1 MHLHIGKGPDNKF
14 PSCLRQRKR
23 PRFQGVSSNGRSR
36 TVDEFGFQ
44 FGSSDSDS
52 DSGDEEEDE
61 QQAQPTGSSQGPT
74 PHSKSRRNQNKP
86 GKKSRVSPG
95 AKTVQRNNGRKQGN
109 QSPSK
114 DRATCPH
121 LPNMQSV
128 AGDIHS
134 ELKWWHLNYLHKHHV
149 NPPAQLLVEHPLM
162 KNMPQWGAF
171 HSLKL
176 NLLYACHDIGGPQPP
191 DLRECH
197 GPDCVINNCV

>member
-1 MHLHIGKGPDNKF
+1 MCSTIPRLGVHLHIGKGPDNKF

-23 PRFQGVSSNGRSR
+23 PRVQGVSSNGRSR

-44 FGSSDSDS
+44 FGSSDS

-109 QSPSK
+109 LSPSK

-134 ELKWWHLNYLHKHHV
+134 ELKW
-149 NPPAQLLVEHPLM
+149 
-162 KNMPQWGAF
+162 
-171 HSLKL
+171 
-176 NLLYACHDIGGPQPP
+176 
-191 DLRECH
+191 
-197 GPDCVINNCV
+197 